1 MNKVSY
7 PRNKVLGGIWGLII
21 TTIFVFV
28 PKPIARIFFHE
39 ATAIEIAVDYLI
51 IVGLSE
57 AFMCVELMTVGALSG
72 LGKTHLCSVISI
84 LLTSARIPLAILLT
98 ATSLKLL
105 GVWWALTLTSVI
117 KGVIF
122 VCAFYWVVRK
132 IEEKDHESR

>member
-21 TTIFVFV
+21 TAIFVFV

-39 ATAIEIAVDYLI
+39 ATAIEIAVDYLM

-84 LLTSARIPLAILLT
+84 IFTGARIPLAIP
-98 ATSLKLL
+98 
-105 GVWWALTLTSVI
+105 ALSITVPGRGSACRPIHPVLRSR
-117 KGVIF
+117 F
-122 VCAFYWVVRK
+122 HRFCAPA
-132 IEEKDHESR
+132 H

>member
-21 TTIFVFV
+21 TAIFVFV

-72 LGKTHLCSVISI
+72 LGKTHLCSMISI
-84 LLTSARIPLAILLT
+84 LLTSARIPLAILVCSFINIHCKRYYLC
-98 ATSLKLL
+98 SNILL
-105 GVWWALTLTSVI
+105 DYKKFKNT
-117 KGVIF
+117 
-122 VCAFYWVVRK
+122 
-132 IEEKDHESR
+132 